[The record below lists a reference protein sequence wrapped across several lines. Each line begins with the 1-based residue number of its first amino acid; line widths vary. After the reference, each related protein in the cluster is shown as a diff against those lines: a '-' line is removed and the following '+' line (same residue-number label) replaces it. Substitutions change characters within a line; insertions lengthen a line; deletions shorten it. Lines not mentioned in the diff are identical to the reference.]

1 MTQEEKLL
9 ELKQRLQEITDL
21 RAARRVL
28 SWDQS
33 TYMPKGGAEAR
44 GRQMSTLSKLV
55 HQKFTDPVIG
65 ELLEGLRS
73 LEQTLPYD
81 SDDASLIRVTRKSYQ
96 KRLKVPERFVVA
108 SSKNASDSYEA
119 WAEARPENDF
129 KKVLPHLE
137 RTLELSQE
145 YSSFFPGFEHIAD
158 PHIDDSDEG
167 MTVKDVRPLFANLR
181 GELVPLVE
189 AITAQQEADDSVIKQ
204 FFPEDKQLAFGLQ
217 ISQDFGYDLNR
228 GRQDKTLHP
237 FETHFSV
244 NDVRITT
251 RVKDNDLTEALFSTL
266 HEAGHAMY
274 EQGVNASLDPT
285 PLAEGTSSGVHES
298 QSRLWENVVGR
309 SFGFWKYYYP
319 KLKKVFPKQFK
330 GVPLEVFYKAINKVS
345 RSLIRTDAD
354 EVTYNL
360 HVIIRFDLECE
371 MLENKLALKDLPEA
385 WRERYKS
392 DLGVFSETDADGVL
406 QDVHWF
412 SGGIGG
418 MFQGYTIG
426 NILSSQFYDAALKAH
441 PKIPKEVAKGQF
453 ATLHT
458 WLRENIYQHG
468 SKFTAPEII
477 KRATGQEM
485 TIEPYVRYLKTKYGE
500 LYNLG

>member
-1 MTQEEKLL
+1 MTPEEKLL
-9 ELKQRLQEITDL
+9 ELKQRLQEITDI
-21 RAARRVL
+21 RAAKRVL

-44 GRQMSTLSKLV
+44 GRQMSTLSKLA
-55 HQKFTDPVIG
+55 HQKFTDPG
-65 ELLEGLRS
+65 LGNLLEDLRS

-81 SDDASLIRVTRKSYQ
+81 SDDASLIRVTRKSYE
-96 KRLKVPERFVVA
+96 KRLKVPEAFVVA
-108 SSKNASDSYEA
+108 SSKNASDSYGA
-119 WAEARPENDF
+119 WAEARPENNF
-129 KKVLPHLE
+129 KKTLPHLE
-137 RTLELSQE
+137 KTLELSQQ
-145 YSSFFPGFEHIAD
+145 YSSFFPGFAHIAD
-158 PHIDDSDEG
+158 PHIDDGDEG
-167 MTVKDVRPLFANLR
+167 MTVATVRPLFAKLR
-181 GELVPLVE
+181 GELVPFVE
-189 AITAQQEADDSVIKQ
+189 AITSQQEADDSVIMQ
-204 FFPEDKQLAFGLQ
+204 FFPEDKQLVFGLQ
-217 ISQDFGYDLNR
+217 ISQDFGYDLTR

-251 RVKDNDLTEALFSTL
+251 RVKENDLTEALFSTL

-274 EQGVNASLDPT
+274 EQGVNETLDPT

-309 SFGFWKYYYP
+309 SFGFWKHYYP
-319 KLKKVFPKQFK
+319 KLKKTFPKQFK
-330 GVPLEVFYKAINKVS
+330 SVPLETFYKAINKVS

-371 MLENKLALKDLPEA
+371 LLEGKLALKDLPEA

-392 DLGVFSETDADGVL
+392 DLGVVSETDTNGVL

-418 MFQGYTIG
+418 MFQGYTLG

-441 PKIPKEVAKGQF
+441 PKIPKEISKGQF
-453 ATLHT
+453 TTLHR
-458 WLRENIYQHG
+458 WLRDNIYQHG

-477 KRATGQEM
+477 KRATGQDM
-485 TIEPYVRYLKTKYGE
+485 TIEPYLRYLETKYRD
-500 LYNLG
+500 LYGL